1 MNVKALSLLYVP
13 LCMLLSASRGWQC
26 LWGEAGVPGLPPE
39 AHHCSHTVAHDA
51 GERGHQAHHCACGS
65 PSPRGRQLRGCPA
78 SPDHGGSRQWSRR
91 RFAGCQ
97 HIHWWRAHPS
107 AGTIMLSL
115 NHGFF
120 FFFTFVEKKPEPGKL
135 TIFFIFEKNGGMMRH
150 YCRLASHRDLIRI
163 SRFFSTNLEV
173 SRIPD
178 STRENPSFLF
188 CFEIGKTKRRLTLSH
203 VPCLQAHKVWAKNK
217 FYDRRPWLSPLHTAT
232 QRVK

>member
-1 MNVKALSLLYVP
+1 MEQKKIRRLSTHSLVE
-13 LCMLLSASRGWQC
+13 SSSFSRY
-26 LWGEAGVPGLPPE
+26 
-39 AHHCSHTVAHDA
+39 HHAVIKS
-51 GERGHQAHHCACGS
+51 GMGN
-65 PSPRGRQLRGCPA
+65 LR
-78 SPDHGGSRQWSRR
+78 
-91 RFAGCQ
+91 
-97 HIHWWRAHPS
+97 I
-107 AGTIMLSL
+107 
-115 NHGFF
+115 F
-120 FFFTFVEKKPEPGKL
+120 FFFTFVENKPEPGKL
-135 TIFFIFEKNGGMMRH
+135 TIFFIFEKKNGGMMRH